1 MRYILTFIIHLV
13 FGQDPKYMAASQ
25 NARSGSTPKTHRRS
39 RPPIQ
44 TCDPDRSRPH
54 DPDRSRPHDPD
65 PFVLCWLDIF
75 FFKVLKSITVYYKVL
90 LQYYKVLLQYY
101 KVTLCTTKYDAGWSR
116 EFWKNLAIP
125 FQTSFQ
131 TVPDPFQ
138 TSSMES
144 KGRVHS
150 QPCCP
155 RRKNRSVR
163 PVQNHLIQFKSYMK
177 WLSWFQALRSR
188 RAEKTFYES
197 GRSRRPDHRG
207 TIQTRL
213 STHAHMNIYIYTH
226 LFWNIY
232 IYVHIHPF
240 MFPSNSVLRS
250 HLTVSWCWWKV
261 GDFSSCFHEA
271 LEPGIKFCINLVH
284 SNVGGFSGNFE
295 KEIDTKKCRYDAW
308 ACIFIASTKC
318 RISDLEP
325 CNLNC
330 T

>member
-116 EFWKNLAIP
+116 EFWKIWPSRSRPRSRL
-125 FQTSFQ
+125 FQTRSRPVPWNPRAVSIHSHVAQEEKTGLCVQCRIIWFSLSPIWNDYHDSRHS
-131 TVPDPFQ
+131 VPD
-138 TSSMES
+138 
-144 KGRVHS
+144 V
-150 QPCCP
+150 
-155 RRKNRSVR
+155 RKRHFTKVVV
-163 PVQNHLIQFKSYMK
+163 P
-177 WLSWFQALRSR
+177 
-188 RAEKTFYES
+188 
-197 GRSRRPDHRG
+197 RRPDHRG

-213 STHAHMNIYIYTH
+213 STHAHMNIYIYT
-226 LFWNIY
+226 FIFEIY
-232 IYVHIHPF
+232 IYMYTYIH
-240 MFPSNSVLRS
+240 L
-250 HLTVSWCWWKV
+250 
-261 GDFSSCFHEA
+261 CF
-271 LEPGIKFCINLVH
+271 LLI
-284 SNVGGFSGNFE
+284 
-295 KEIDTKKCRYDAW
+295 RY
-308 ACIFIASTKC
+308 
-318 RISDLEP
+318 
-325 CNLNC
+325 
-330 T
+330 